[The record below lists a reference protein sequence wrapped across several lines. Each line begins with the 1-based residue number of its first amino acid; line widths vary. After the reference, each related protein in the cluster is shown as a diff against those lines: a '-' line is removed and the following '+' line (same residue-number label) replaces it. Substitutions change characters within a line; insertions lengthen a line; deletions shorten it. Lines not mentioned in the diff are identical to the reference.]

1 MDKFQFTQ
9 IFKDTTTGIIR
20 EARKKYLFFTIV
32 ATKQER
38 HFLKITWY
46 LVLHEA

>member
-20 EARKKYLFFTIV
+20 EARKISLVFTIV
-32 ATKQER
+32 ATK
-38 HFLKITWY
+38 
-46 LVLHEA
+46 

>member
-20 EARKKYLFFTIV
+20 EARKISLLYYCSYKTRTIFSKNYLAFRT
-32 ATKQER
+32 A
-38 HFLKITWY
+38 
-46 LVLHEA
+46 